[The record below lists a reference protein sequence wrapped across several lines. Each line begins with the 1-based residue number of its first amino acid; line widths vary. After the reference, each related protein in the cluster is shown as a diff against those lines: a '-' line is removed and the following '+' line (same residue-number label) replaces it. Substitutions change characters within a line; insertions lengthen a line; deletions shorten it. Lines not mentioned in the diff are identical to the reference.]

1 MLSVNNISVQFSGSP
16 LFEGVSFI
24 INKKDRIGLVGKNGS
39 GKTTI
44 LKILS
49 KLQKADKGEIAV
61 PSSVSIGYLPQEMKI
76 SSNKTVYNEAL
87 EAFADILFLEKK
99 IKKLSDDIS
108 ERTDYESDNYLKL
121 IHDLTEANEKFDN
134 IGGHKIHGD
143 TEKVLSGL
151 GFKRNEFN
159 QNLNTFSRGWQMR
172 VELAKILLSMPD
184 IILLDEPTNH
194 LDIVSIQWLEEF
206 LETYPGAVVVVSH
219 DRAFL
224 DNITKRTI
232 EISNGK
238 IYDYKASYSEYIL
251 LRDERIENQEATA
264 NNQQKQL
271 KQVEK
276 FIERF
281 RYKSTKAK
289 QVQSKIKLL
298 EKTDIAQVDELDN
311 LSIKFRFP
319 KAPHSGKIVLE
330 ANALKKYY
338 GNKEVFSEAD
348 FTVIKG
354 EKIAFVGRNGEGK
367 STMSKIIVGDLEYEG
382 NLKRGQNVKIGYYAQ
397 NQEELL
403 DESKTVF
410 QTIDDIAVG
419 DIRPRI
425 RTILGGF
432 LFSGETIDKKVQVL
446 SGGEKSRLSLA
457 KLLLAPVNLLVLDE
471 PTNHLDM
478 HSKDIL
484 KNALLQFEGTLI
496 IVSHD
501 RDFLQGLTD
510 RVFEFRK
517 KRLYQYPGD
526 IYDFLESRKL
536 RSLKELEN
544 KEKLKNKSN
553 GDSVSENKMNY
564 EKRKE
569 TERETRK
576 LSNRISKSEKEIERL
591 ETEINIIDKRL
602 ANPEQ
607 YKAELKN
614 QDFFKTY
621 ERFKFKLDEE
631 MKIWERMQL
640 ELEKIQKS

>member
-16 LFEGVSFI
+16 LFESVSFI

-44 LKILS
+44 LKIIS
-49 KLQKADKGEIAV
+49 KLQKADSGEVAV
-61 PSSVSIGYLPQEMKI
+61 QGNVSIGYLPQEMKI

-87 EAFADILFLEKK
+87 EAFSDILFLERK
-99 IKKLSDDIS
+99 IQKLSVEIS

-121 IHDLTEANEKFDN
+121 IQNLTEANENFDN
-134 IGGHKIHGD
+134 VGGHKIHGN
-143 TEKVLSGL
+143 TEKVILGL

-159 QNLNTFSRGWQMR
+159 QDLNTFSRGWQMR

-194 LDIVSIQWLEEF
+194 LDIVSIQWLEDF

-271 KQVEK
+271 KQVER

-319 KAPHSGKIVLE
+319 PAPHSGKIVLE
-330 ANALKKYY
+330 ANSIKKYF
-338 GNKEVFSEAD
+338 GKKEIFSDAN

-367 STMSKIIVGDLEYEG
+367 STMSKIIVGDLDYEG

-425 RTILGGF
+425 RAILGGF

-457 KLLLAPVNLLVLDE
+457 KLLLTPVNLLVLDE
-471 PTNHLDM
+471 PTNHLDI

-510 RVFEFRK
+510 RVFEFRNN
-517 KRLYQYPGD
+517 RLSYYPGD

-544 KEKLKNKSN
+544 KEKSKNKSTR
-553 GDSVSENKMNY
+553 DSVSENKINY
-564 EKRKE
+564 EKRKA
-569 TERETRK
+569 TEREIRK
-576 LSNRISKSEKEIERL
+576 LSNQIKKSEKEIERL
-591 ETEINIIDKRL
+591 ENEINTIDKYL

-607 YKAELKN
+607 FKSELENK
-614 QDFFKTY
+614 DVFKSY
-621 ERFKFKLDEE
+621 ENFKLKLDEE
-631 MKIWERMQL
+631 MKTWEEL
-640 ELEKIQKS
+640 HSKLEKTQKS